1 MVEPGDAFARS
12 SMLDELVV
20 ENELDEFF
28 EGLLQYC
35 QEFGRELR
43 KTSLGIESVMLCR
56 KYRAVKDKH
65 RQGRMSAEDFE
76 VSQNDCIWRAMELK
90 EQVLTLFGRKAA

>member
-12 SMLDELVV
+12 SKLDELVV

-43 KTSLGIESVMLCR
+43 KSKLGIESVMLCR
-56 KYRAVKDKH
+56 SYRTAKDKH
-65 RQGRMSAEDFE
+65 RQRRMTAEEFE
-76 VSQNDCIWRAMELK
+76 VSENDCIWRAMELK
-90 EQVLTLFGRKAA
+90 EEVLTQFGRKAA